1 MKLRNLLQPIFAA
14 VFLFAAFAASAADYY
29 FEENGIRYAY
39 QYVQSTGGRDYSKC
53 TVVEKE
59 NGKYKG
65 DIVIPEKVQ
74 NGTVDVVSVNSEAF
88 KDCTELTSVILP
100 NSVLSIGIRA
110 FKGCSSL
117 VNVDLGDGVE
127 EIDGS
132 AGISG
137 VFEEC
142 NSLKS
147 ITIPNKV
154 EEIPEDCFAYCS
166 SLEKVVLGDHLR
178 TIENNAFYNCLNISE
193 ITSLN
198 PTPPSIYSNSF
209 DSSLYEKATVR
220 VPVGRGEV
228 YRNSYPYWTK
238 FANIVETDFGGVG
251 DVANDAVSVTT
262 SGGNIVLNGM
272 ADGTAVEIYNIGG
285 QLVYSGQSTTIG
297 GLERGIYIVR
307 TGGQAFKVA
316 L

>member
-110 FKGCSSL
+110 FKG
-117 VNVDLGDGVE
+117 
-127 EIDGS
+127 
-132 AGISG
+132 
-137 VFEEC
+137 
-142 NSLKS
+142 
-147 ITIPNKV
+147 
-154 EEIPEDCFAYCS
+154 
-166 SLEKVVLGDHLR
+166 
-178 TIENNAFYNCLNISE
+178 
-193 ITSLN
+193 
-198 PTPPSIYSNSF
+198 
-209 DSSLYEKATVR
+209 KA
-220 VPVGRGEV
+220 
-228 YRNSYPYWTK
+228 
-238 FANIVETDFGGVG
+238 
-251 DVANDAVSVTT
+251 
-262 SGGNIVLNGM
+262 
-272 ADGTAVEIYNIGG
+272 
-285 QLVYSGQSTTIG
+285 
-297 GLERGIYIVR
+297 
-307 TGGQAFKVA
+307 
-316 L
+316 